1 MNKSVPFGLSLTL
14 LIALLAGC
22 ATGDISRTRP
32 VAPPPAYEQD
42 EVTYEYQWLEA
53 DFSVVL
59 LRSDFVLVSE
69 KNHVKMH
76 KNQWLSTPLSPLDI
90 PWRATNRG
98 KHSEGWGADAC
109 AVT

>member
-1 MNKSVPFGLSLTL
+1 MYRINARNGKIQQSSNSFDPDGISYLDM
-14 LIALLAGC
+14 
-22 ATGDISRTRP
+22 GD
-32 VAPPPAYEQD
+32 AYLRGD
-42 EVTYEYQWLEA
+42 WSMAINGYMA

>member
-1 MNKSVPFGLSLTL
+1 MVLAHFIVP
-14 LIALLAGC
+14 
-22 ATGDISRTRP
+22 
-32 VAPPPAYEQD
+32 
-42 EVTYEYQWLEA
+42 

>member
-1 MNKSVPFGLSLTL
+1 MQNGGWWIVDLSEDQLKPELQQAIAQLMQYL
-14 LIALLAGC
+14 LKV
-22 ATGDISRTRP
+22 S
-32 VAPPPAYEQD
+32 
-42 EVTYEYQWLEA
+42 